1 MLGSKALLGSL
12 LILASLT
19 IGACD
24 QTKRYTD
31 QELVQRAK
39 DFQAQGKPDSAVIE
53 LKNALQ
59 KNPKNAEA
67 RLRLGE
73 IYVQLGFGEPAEREL
88 KWAKELG
95 IADEALKVPMGQA
108 LLLRGLYQRVVAEI
122 QPDPQS
128 PPGDIS
134 RILEIQGRA
143 QLGLL
148 HLEEG
153 CKLFAQSVDKDP
165 QYVPAYWGLA
175 RCAAMRG

>member
-59 KNPKNAEA
+59 KNPENAEA
-67 RLRLGE
+67 RWRLGE
-73 IYVQLGFGEPAEREL
+73 IYAELGLGEQAELEL
-88 KWAKELG
+88 KRAADQG
-95 IADEALKVPMGQA
+95 VDDEALKVPMGHA
-108 LLLRGLYQRVVAEI
+108 LLLQRLYKRVMDEV
-122 QPDPQS
+122 QPGPKA
-128 PPGDIS
+128 PPGEIS
-134 RILEIQGRA
+134 KILEIQGRA
-143 QLGLL
+143 QLGLQ
-148 HLEEG
+148 HI
-153 CKLFAQSVDKDP
+153 
-165 QYVPAYWGLA
+165 
-175 RCAAMRG
+175 